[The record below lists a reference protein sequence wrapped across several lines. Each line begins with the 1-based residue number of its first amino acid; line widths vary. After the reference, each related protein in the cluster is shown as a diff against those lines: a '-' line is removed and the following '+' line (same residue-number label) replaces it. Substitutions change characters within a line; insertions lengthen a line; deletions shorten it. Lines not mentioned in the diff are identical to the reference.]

1 MCNAHANDRAEPSQ
15 FVMVGTSLLL
25 TYGATSALGAPLAA
39 YAMHLVGP
47 EGLWWFSGA
56 ALLLFALGL
65 AQQRQQKPRPVL
77 EETEQ
82 FVLAAS
88 LTPAGLELDPRAESA
103 DDDLVNAPSGYATEG
118 AQP

>member
-1 MCNAHANDRAEPSQ
+1 
-15 FVMVGTSLLL
+15 MVGTSLLL

-39 YAMHLVGP
+39 HVMHLVGP
-47 EGLWWFSGA
+47 AGLWWLSGV

-65 AQQRQQKPRPVL
+65 VQQRRQKPRPVL

-88 LTPAGLELDPRAESA
+88 LIPAGLKLDPRRESTDGHAES
-103 DDDLVNAPSGYATEG
+103 VTPS
-118 AQP
+118 

>member
-1 MCNAHANDRAEPSQ
+1 MLALYAVCNAHANDRAEPSQ

-39 YAMHLVGP
+39 HVMHLVGP
-47 EGLWWFSGA
+47 AGLWWLSGV

-65 AQQRQQKPRPVL
+65 VQQRRQKPRPVL

-88 LTPAGLELDPRAESA
+88 LIPAGLKLDPRRESTDGHAES
-103 DDDLVNAPSGYATEG
+103 VTPS
-118 AQP
+118 